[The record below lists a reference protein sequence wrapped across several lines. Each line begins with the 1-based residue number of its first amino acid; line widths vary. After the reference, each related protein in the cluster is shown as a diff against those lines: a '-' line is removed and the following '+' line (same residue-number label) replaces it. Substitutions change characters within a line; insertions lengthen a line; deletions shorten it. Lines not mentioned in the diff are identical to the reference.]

1 MGEQQIRV
9 EQKSTVK
16 AIVAKICQSGDQ
28 FDAKMNQTNKTLLQK
43 NMEKLSIKLYKQR
56 TNESNKYCN
65 GVRLKY
71 FPPFLLSHLHP

>member
-1 MGEQQIRV
+1 MGKQQIRV

-43 NMEKLSIKLYKQR
+43 NMEKTLKPIKA
-56 TNESNKYCN
+56 TNIVIVFVCN
-65 GVRLKY
+65 I
-71 FPPFLLSHLHP
+71 FSPFTLTHLHP